1 MSTVRMSDQLQRD
14 IAKEAINTYDKA
26 NPEREIPSDM
36 GNKMYDKYLKQKHE
50 NMQTFLLSTEN
61 VSVIEPVYAKIK
73 PISSLRLRISYSDIE
88 EQTDYD
94 GNATMEIVD
103 RHMDFNL
110 DVSNREVMTLLSKN
124 PDGYNDH
131 ATVALKIDITGN
143 NQDENPC
150 REHVDLS
157 CPLLSELV
165 SIQEYNDK
173 VYTGGRQYKEKVRET
188 IAAFTTLNQA
198 LKAWPALKD
207 LVPQDKIDKVYE
219 KVERK
224 AKQQQQREAIEVQ
237 EQELNS
243 VILTASLL
251 GD

>member
-61 VSVIEPVYAKIK
+61 VSVIDPSYAKIK
-73 PISSLRLRISYSDIE
+73 SISSLRLRISYSDIE

-103 RHMDFNL
+103 QHMDFNL

-143 NQDENPC
+143 NEDENPF

-165 SIQEYNDK
+165 SIREYNDK
-173 VYTGGRQYKEKVRET
+173 VYTGGRQYKQKVQEA

>member
-14 IAKEAINTYDKA
+14 IAREAINTYDKA

-50 NMQTFLLSTEN
+50 NMQTFLLSEEN
-61 VSVIEPVYAKIK
+61 VSVIDPIYAKIK
-73 PISSLRLRISYSDIE
+73 PITKLRLLLTYSDIQ
-88 EQTDYD
+88 EQTDYE
-94 GNATMEIVD
+94 GNATMELVNE
-103 RHMDFNL
+103 HMDFDL
-110 DVSNREVMTLLSKN
+110 DVSNREVMALLSKD
-124 PDGYNDH
+124 PEGYNEYV
-131 ATVALKIDITGN
+131 TVRLHIDITGN
-143 NQDENPC
+143 DKDDNPC
-150 REHVDLS
+150 REYVDLS

-165 SIQEYNDK
+165 STREYNDK
-173 VYTGGRQYKEKVRET
+173 LYTGGREYKQKVQET
-188 IAAFTTLNQA
+188 IASFTTLNQA

-207 LVPQDKIDKVYE
+207 LVSQTKLDKVYE